1 MKRKEKKTYLKHNYA
16 TGYPLLSLIW
26 LHLRAVDYDR
36 RRVFSQESTTATPLP
51 PLEFLKALV
60 LLNDD
65 DTVSLKPTVAF
76 YKSLLIKF

>member
-26 LHLRAVDYDR
+26 LHLRSVDNDQ
-36 RRVFSQESTTATPLP
+36 RVFSQESTTVAPLP

-65 DTVSLKPTVAF
+65 DTVSLKPTVAL
-76 YKSLLIKF
+76 YKLLLIKF